1 LHDKPLNGKKRTNS
15 LSTESGPPAP
25 REAPQEEEYGL
36 SIHSI
41 QELLQIIRRRIW
53 VIVLTTVLLVGAVVG
68 YSLIQAPVYEASI
81 KILVGQQ
88 RDSDVP
94 PDLGNDIMG
103 LQQLTLTMAEAV
115 GTRPVAEA
123 VTQEL
128 NLKESPEDL
137 LEVMNAEQIGN
148 TQFIQITYWD
158 TDPEQ
163 AQRIVNTIGKKF
175 SEQSFDVSPTA
186 SPVTARVWE
195 RAVTPQAPVSPNPLR
210 NGLVA
215 LVVGS
220 MLGLGLAFLLEYLDD
235 SWRSPEEVE
244 QTSGVP
250 TFGVIP
256 LFKASKAKKGDY

>member
-1 LHDKPLNGKKRTNS
+1 LHDKPLNGKKRTNPM
-15 LSTESGPPAP
+15 STESGPPTP
-25 REAPQEEEYGL
+25 REAPQEEEYVL
-36 SIHSI
+36 STRSV

-53 VIVLTTVLLVGAVVG
+53 VIVLTAVLLVGAAVG
-68 YSLIQAPVYEASI
+68 YSLVQAPVYEASI

-94 PDLGNDIMG
+94 ANLGSDIMG

-158 TDPEQ
+158 TNPEQ

-175 SEQSFDVSPTA
+175 SEQSFDVSPIA
-186 SPVTARVWE
+186 SPITATVWE
-195 RAVTPQAPVSPNPLR
+195 RAVTPQAPVSPKPLR

-215 LVVGS
+215 LVVGG

-244 QTSGVP
+244 QISGVP
-250 TFGVIP
+250 TFSVIP
-256 LFKASKAKKGDY
+256 LFKASKVKKGDY